1 MTYML
6 DTNIC
11 IYIIKK
17 KPEKVLERFREKIE
31 EGICISSI
39 TLAELQYGIKHS
51 SKPSENEAAL
61 LRFILPLNVMPFD
74 SEAATKYGEIREGLQ
89 KRGMPIGPMDM
100 LIAAHALSENMI
112 LVTNNI
118 REFER
123 VNELKTENW
132 AD

>member
-100 LIAAHALSENMI
+100 LIAAHA
-112 LVTNNI
+112 
-118 REFER
+118 
-123 VNELKTENW
+123 
-132 AD
+132 

>member
-51 SKPSENEAAL
+51 SKPSENEVAL